1 MLEFGSSGEQQRS
14 HARAWCR
21 TTKSGLAT
29 RRRVSPAWP
38 SWPPLA
44 LPDLP
49 RRLRGARGFFFNPS
63 LEGGFELFV
72 LSSPSRRR
80 SSATK
85 ASSSAIR
92 RSFEASNSWIS
103 GGMTIPLL
111 IQIRRTLSPKIRQP
125 RPVSTNLWQFGLT
138 TTWELRN
145 FPTPEPPPAS
155 RAPVHQMLWVRG
167 FRGHTISGRGFNLFK
182 ALRRHFRATPVL
194 PSSPLA
200 PRSRGPKRLGSKDR
214 QSARR
219 SPPGRPWEL
228 RNFRGRLGS
237 PTRASGR

>member
-49 RRLRGARGFFFNPS
+49 RRLRGARGFFFNPL

-138 TTWELRN
+138 TTWELPHVGN
-145 FPTPEPPPAS
+145 FLANNWI
-155 RAPVHQMLWVRG
+155 RRCFRDR
-167 FRGHTISGRGFNLFK
+167 FRGK
-182 ALRRHFRATPVL
+182 AADSAKFPAFFRATREFATQSDRSIYCP
-194 PSSPLA
+194 PSP
-200 PRSRGPKRLGSKDR
+200 
-214 QSARR
+214 
-219 SPPGRPWEL
+219 
-228 RNFRGRLGS
+228 
-237 PTRASGR
+237 